1 MTDATAIR
9 DKRIA
14 NLKPFKPG
22 QSGNPSG
29 RPKKDRDLT
38 LLAKDES
45 EKALK
50 VLIKLMGSDDD
61 RVALQAAQAIL
72 DRAVGKPRQTVDM
85 NADVTNHHGSEPVSD
100 TSQWIADT
108 LRERADREAQK
119 PVPN

>member
-1 MTDATAIR
+1 MTASTAIK

-14 NLKPFKPG
+14 NLKPFQKG

-29 RPKKDRDLT
+29 RPKKDKDIT
-38 LLAKDES
+38 VLARDES

-61 RVALQAAQAIL
+61 RVALTAAQAVL
-72 DRAVGKPRQTVDM
+72 DRAVGKPKQTVDM
-85 NADVTNHHGSEPVSD
+85 NADVTNHHGSEPISD
-100 TSQWIADT
+100 TARWIEDT
-108 LRERADREAQK
+108 LRERADRQAQK